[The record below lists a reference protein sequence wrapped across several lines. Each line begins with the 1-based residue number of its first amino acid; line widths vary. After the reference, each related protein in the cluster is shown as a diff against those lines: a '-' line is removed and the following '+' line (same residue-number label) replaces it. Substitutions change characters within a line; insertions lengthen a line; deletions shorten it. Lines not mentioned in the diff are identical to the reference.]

1 MTKHRDLVHTS
12 RPLQSCKMAGGIKP
26 CLAVSLSMTSIPVR
40 QVEMS
45 SSASSSHSDT
55 TASSSLGAL
64 TRMGVVFAAGTAG
77 LGCEGGGGGGTLFVA
92 IGAETAAHTT
102 RDQR

>member
-1 MTKHRDLVHTS
+1 
-12 RPLQSCKMAGGIKP
+12 
-26 CLAVSLSMTSIPVR
+26 
-40 QVEMS
+40 
-45 SSASSSHSDT
+45 
-55 TASSSLGAL
+55 
-64 TRMGVVFAAGTAG
+64 MGVVFAAGTAG